1 MRPFALSV
9 SILAFATGCASTDPA
24 AGFADVQAAAQDRIG
39 ARLQWIRGTEEDAD
53 VDRKVRELLA
63 SPLTVEAAVQ
73 VALLNNRSLQATYE
87 DLGMAQADLVEA
99 GLLENPVFSG
109 VARSPS
115 DSPRKPH
122 FEFDLVGNFLSL
134 LFLPARRQAASLE
147 VEERKLKVT
156 HAVLELA
163 SQVRTAYYD
172 SIAGR
177 QVADLRKLVAEAG
190 EASAEFAKRL
200 HDAGNVSEL
209 AWTLERDSFEQA
221 RLDWSRAE
229 SAALAA
235 RERLTRLMGLWG
247 DRAKWTAPEKL
258 PDVPATEVPV
268 DQAERL
274 AISRRMDFQASLR
287 DVQVAA
293 AALGLTRQSR
303 WLGTDLEMGASAE
316 RENGGEWAVGPAL
329 TVQVPLFDQGQ
340 ARNLRGES
348 ILRQRE
354 HRMSALAVDIRS
366 EVRNLRDRLVQDR
379 RRAEHMIK
387 VVVPLREKA
396 VELQQE
402 RYNFML
408 SGTFELLE
416 AKRREFDAYQEYIEA
431 VRDYWVTRSEFL
443 HAIGG
448 SVPESN

>member
-1 MRPFALSV
+1 MRPFVLST
-9 SILAFATGCASTDPA
+9 SILAFALGCASPDPA
-24 AGFADVQAAAQDRIG
+24 AGFADVQAEVQARVG
-39 ARLQWIRGTEEDAD
+39 AELQWIRGTEEDAE
-53 VDRKVRELLA
+53 VDRKVRDLLK
-63 SPLTVEAAVQ
+63 SPLTVDAAVQ
-73 VALLNNRSLQATYE
+73 VTLLNNRSLQAAYE
-87 DLGMAQADLVEA
+87 DLGIAQADLVEA

-109 VARSPS
+109 AARYPS

-122 FEFDLVGNFLSL
+122 LEFDLVGNFLSL
-134 LFLPARRQAASLE
+134 LFLPARQQAASLE
-147 VEERKLKVT
+147 VEEQKLKVT

-163 SQVRTAYYD
+163 SQARTAYYD
-172 SIAGR
+172 CIAGR
-177 QVADLRKLVAEAG
+177 QVVDLRKLVAEAG

-200 HDAGNVSEL
+200 YDAGNVSEL

-229 SAALAA
+229 SVALAA

-247 DRAKWTAPEKL
+247 EYANWIAPEKL
-258 PDVPATEVPV
+258 PDVPANEVSF

-287 DVQVAA
+287 EVQVAA
-293 AALGLTRQSR
+293 TALGLTRQVR
-303 WLGTDLEMGASAE
+303 WLGTNLEIGASTE
-316 RENGGEWAVGPAL
+316 RENGEWAVGPAL
-329 TVQVPLFDQGQ
+329 SVQVPLFNQGH
-340 ARNLRGES
+340 ARNLRGEA

-354 HRMSALAVDIRS
+354 HRMAALAVDIRS
-366 EVRNLRDRLVQDR
+366 EVRTLRDRLVQDR

-387 VVVPLREKA
+387 VVVPLRERA

-416 AKRREFDAYQEYIEA
+416 SKRREFDAYQEYIEA